1 MRLFAALI
9 ILTLTTPVAAQ
20 PQLDLAGTSH
30 HAGPGVPFWAEPV
43 LPSQTLR
50 LQTSIA
56 PATFNEESILLV
68 PIRLLGSFDFSSSV
82 VGEASF
88 PILLVNFADETRLE
102 LGNPRIGLEIPLLV
116 KGTMHR
122 WTFSLDLFLPVAQV
136 FEPENPDE
144 ALDAAKSL
152 ANYGLAVAAFP
163 NLVPD
168 FMPEQISPVPGT
180 HYRLVVQKFSAH
192 VGVDLPLMINFD
204 FDSDTFFDDFN
215 FGIRYG
221 GGFSYDLRPVFPTL
235 DLLGYTS
242 LSGDEAET
250 TFLAALGIRGAFQN
264 FEPGVSVA
272 FPITTPV
279 EALSTS
285 VIVNIDLAYS
295 FE

>member
-1 MRLFAALI
+1 MRLFPILI
-9 ILTLTTPVAAQ
+9 ILALSAPVAAQ

-43 LPSQTLR
+43 LPSTTLR

-56 PATFNEESILLV
+56 PATLNEESLVLV
-68 PIRLLGSFDFSSSV
+68 PMRVLGSFDFSSSV
-82 VGEASF
+82 IGEASF
-88 PILLVNFADETRLE
+88 PILLANFADETRVE
-102 LGNPRIGLEIPLLV
+102 LGNPRIGIEVPLLI

-122 WTFSLDLFLPVAQV
+122 WTFSLDLFVPVSQIG
-136 FEPENPDE
+136 EDDP
-144 ALDAAKSL
+144 LDAALSVR
-152 ANYGLAVAAFP
+152 NYGLAVAAFP
-163 NLVPD
+163 NLAPD
-168 FMPEQISPVPGT
+168 FMPEQLSPVPGT

-192 VGVDLPLMINFD
+192 IGVDMPLMVNFD

-215 FGIRYG
+215 YGIRYG

-242 LSGDEAET
+242 LSGDETET

-279 EALSTS
+279 EARETS
-285 VIVNIDLAYS
+285 VLVNVDLAYR